1 MSEFALSKLVS
12 QWLQQAEEA
21 IEEARVLAE
30 AGHPRGSINRSY
42 YGMFYSVQALLANS
56 GLKSSKHSGAI
67 ALFDR
72 EFVKNG
78 IFGKELSRNLHRLF
92 DLRQDS
98 DYGDLFTATVNDAKE
113 VLDHARQFVDQVS
126 LYLRRPEGNEP
137 RSSK

>member
-1 MSEFALSKLVS
+1 MSRSALSKLVS

-30 AGHPRGSINRSY
+30 AGHPRGSVNRSY
-42 YGMFYSVQALLANS
+42 YAMFYSVQALLAKA
-56 GLKSSKHSGAI
+56 GLKTSKHSGAI

-98 DYGDLFTATVNDAKE
+98 DYGDLFAATVNDAIE
-113 VLDHARQFVDQVS
+113 VLEHSRQFVNQVS
-126 LYLRRPEGNEP
+126 LYLKRHEGEEP
-137 RSSK
+137 PPSA